1 MNFNQ
6 TEKFTVFLGIYN
18 GESYLESLEA
28 QILAQSY
35 QDFLLVVV
43 DNASTD
49 GSWQALNRWSEIF
62 GDKLVLRRNDTNLG
76 GGGSLANAVN
86 SGLIDTEWF
95 TTLHQDDL
103 YFPEHLEKIIST
115 IRSSSGDVVAV
126 CTGMAS
132 MDENSQKIPT
142 PPRASWLVDDYSAPS
157 SFLINLRTQTLS
169 FPTAAFRTK
178 EFAQCFRF
186 WHNPTFLDTETTLLL
201 CGHGEF
207 RYILEETMRYR
218 ENPQS
223 ESHVVNSMQALLS
236 AATSLSRVFTSE
248 EFRTVLSKVN
258 LEEKGLFFSE
268 LMSSIEV
275 RLGDS
280 SLAHLVKILA
290 SEACANA
297 WGYKEPRSSVLL
309 SEFYR
314 ALDSKF
320 TYTLLTK
327 LSGEPIPQLQI
338 PLREEL
344 RALSGDLSQKIF
356 TEHSRKKSYLN
367 VLFSKLP
374 IKLRIM
380 IFRVYVRAFAIKQP
394 NHYWNAFWR

>member
-1 MNFNQ
+1 
-6 TEKFTVFLGIYN
+6 
-18 GESYLESLEA
+18 
-28 QILAQSY
+28 
-35 QDFLLVVV
+35 
-43 DNASTD
+43 
-49 GSWQALNRWSEIF
+49 
-62 GDKLVLRRNDTNLG
+62 
-76 GGGSLANAVN
+76 
-86 SGLIDTEWF
+86 
-95 TTLHQDDL
+95 
-103 YFPEHLEKIIST
+103 
-115 IRSSSGDVVAV
+115 
-126 CTGMAS
+126 
-132 MDENSQKIPT
+132 
-142 PPRASWLVDDYSAPS
+142 
-157 SFLINLRTQTLS
+157 
-169 FPTAAFRTK
+169 
-178 EFAQCFRF
+178 
-186 WHNPTFLDTETTLLL
+186 
-201 CGHGEF
+201 
-207 RYILEETMRYR
+207 
-218 ENPQS
+218 
-223 ESHVVNSMQALLS
+223 
-236 AATSLSRVFTSE
+236 
-248 EFRTVLSKVN
+248 
-258 LEEKGLFFSE
+258 
-268 LMSSIEV
+268 MSSIEV

-280 SLAHLVKILA
+280 SLAYLVKILA

>member
-6 TEKFTVFLGIYN
+6 TETFTVFLGIYN
-18 GESYLESLEA
+18 GENYLASLEA

-49 GSWQALNRWSEIF
+49 RSWHALSRWSEIF

-86 SGLIDTEWF
+86 SGLIATEWF

-115 IRSSSGDVVAV
+115 IRRSSRDVVAV

-157 SFLINLRTQTLS
+157 AFLINLRTQTLS

-178 EFAQCFRF
+178 EFSQCFRF

-280 SLAHLVKILA
+280 SLAYLVKILA

-297 WGYKEPRSSVLL
+297 WGYKEPRSSILL

-314 ALDSKF
+314 ALDSQF

-327 LSGEPIPQLQI
+327 LSGEPIPQLQV

-344 RALSGDLSQKIF
+344 QALSGDLSQKIF
-356 TEHSRKKSYLN
+356 KEHSRKKSYLN
-367 VLFSKLP
+367 VLFSKMP
-374 IKLRIM
+374 MKLRIL